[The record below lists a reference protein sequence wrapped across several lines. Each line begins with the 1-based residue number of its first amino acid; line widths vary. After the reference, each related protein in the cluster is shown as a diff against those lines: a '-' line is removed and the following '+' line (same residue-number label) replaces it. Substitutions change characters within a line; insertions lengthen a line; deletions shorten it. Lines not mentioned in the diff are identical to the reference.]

1 MVRRHVFLGPLIV
14 RYLQGVFWVGAVM
27 FVLSFVL
34 PVEPHAITGGGEA
47 WGWRMGFEQYMYYFY
62 LLIMIPSE
70 IYAIVQEYSGRSNEV
85 LYGFIWGEVS
95 VFWKILTIL
104 FASTIIT
111 LRLVLFRRIAIVP
124 IQMTPLRVVL
134 ALTLWAAA
142 YCLVAL
148 LWDSSRITVSGQLHV
163 GIGAYLWVSSYLLI
177 GFTLLFTRRS
187 TS

>member
-1 MVRRHVFLGPLIV
+1 MLTL
-14 RYLQGVFWVGAVM
+14 Y
-27 FVLSFVL
+27 VLVSS
-34 PVEPHAITGGGEA
+34 P
-47 WGWRMGFEQYMYYFY
+47 WD
-62 LLIMIPSE
+62 
-70 IYAIVQEYSGRSNEV
+70 IYAMVQEYSPEGLNDEALQNMRYAV
-85 LYGFIWGEVS
+85 LQDYLWRTASELLQ
-95 VFWKILTIL
+95 ILTIL

-124 IQMTPLRVVL
+124 IQMAPLRIVL

-148 LWDSSRITVSGQLHV
+148 LWDSSRVTVSGQLHV